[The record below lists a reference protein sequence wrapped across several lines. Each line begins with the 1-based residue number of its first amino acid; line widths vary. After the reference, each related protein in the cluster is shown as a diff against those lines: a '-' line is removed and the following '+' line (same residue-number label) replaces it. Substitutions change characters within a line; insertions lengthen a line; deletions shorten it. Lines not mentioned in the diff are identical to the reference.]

1 MVRQSLN
8 TISSQKDEGEV
19 RLNLI
24 QHIST
29 LLVHLAGYGSLAAFA
44 WFLVFAAKRYHSVY
58 GWAHGP
64 GRNIS
69 PEQFYQSANNANNA
83 ILLIVVLAGL
93 LTVRGKYVP
102 GKFIGIFC
110 ILICLG
116 LFIHGCS
123 HVGARF

>member
-1 MVRQSLN
+1 MVFGVRRKKVSFSLWVGSRARQ
-8 TISSQKDEGEV
+8 K
-19 RLNLI
+19 
-24 QHIST
+24 
-29 LLVHLAGYGSLAAFA
+29 HL
-44 WFLVFAAKRYHSVY
+44 
-58 GWAHGP
+58 
-64 GRNIS
+64 

-116 LFIHGCS
+116 LFIHGCG